1 LAILNLIM
9 TQLILGRS
17 KLVASAINSVSPSI
31 PLMLSKILAKQ
42 RHPGAIS
49 PHFFSSKNPPPRSG
63 TDSKEPE
70 KESSSERKKNSAE
83 NTSRFKTNTK
93 QRFKEPPRKEWTKKN
108 RYQSHNSKL
117 QVPVVKPSE
126 YYYYRPSN
134 GTNGTRVALPAV
146 DASALLD
153 PRTYCKSS
161 ANVLAGNAAVTHGVS
176 KSISGT
182 DAARR
187 LLRGKKEFVNA
198 VRSQL
203 LDGHADSDKGGNS
216 SGVSNQNRSSHA
228 ALLEGT
234 NVPHQLF
241 QHAIDMADALLV
253 HYGNAAECTFHNYYQ
268 QPTSTPGQESSR
280 LLPQVIRI
288 RSRNSTNRCSPWP
301 PSTLTAG
308 EPSSNDW
315 NQNLALYLTVM
326 ERIACKLGVVLKR
339 EPTRLPGTD
348 QTAEDDDD
356 ELTSSPL
363 LFPTLAAQWN
373 VDVLRGSYYDVHTTT
388 GIEGE
393 TPPVPI
399 VEWTRS
405 NSSTMGHVLI
415 RLQGHA
421 TEDNGLPGKSPS
433 GGSQRGP
440 VTLVFDACF
449 RNELL

>member
-1 LAILNLIM
+1 M
-9 TQLILGRS
+9 TLLVLSRS
-17 KLVASAINSVSPSI
+17 KLLASAINYVPPPI
-31 PLMLSKILAKQ
+31 PLTLSKLLTKQ
-42 RHPGAIS
+42 RHSSDKCPR
-49 PHFFSSKNPPPRSG
+49 FFSSKNPPPRSG
-63 TDSKEPE
+63 TDNKEPE
-70 KESSSERKKNSAE
+70 KDSSSEGKKNSAE

-93 QRFKEPPRKEWTKKN
+93 QRFKETPQKQWTQKKHH
-108 RYQSHNSKL
+108 QSQNSKL

-126 YYYYRPSN
+126 YYYYRNST

-153 PRTYCKSS
+153 PRKYCKYS

-203 LDGHADSDKGGNS
+203 LDGHAGSDKRGNS
-216 SGVSNQNRSSHA
+216 SGVANQNRSSHA

-234 NVPHQLF
+234 NVPPQLF

-268 QPTSTPGQESSR
+268 QRTSTPGQESSR
-280 LLPQVIRI
+280 LLPQVIRV
-288 RSRNSTNRCSPWP
+288 RSRNSTNRCSSWP
-301 PSTLTAG
+301 PSTPTAS
-308 EPSSNDW
+308 EPGSNDW
-315 NQNLALYLTVM
+315 NQNLSLYLTVM
-326 ERIACKLGVVLKR
+326 ERIACKLGLVLKR
-339 EPTRLPGTD
+339 EPTRLQDTH
-348 QTAEDDDD
+348 QAAEDDEDD
-356 ELTSSPL
+356 LTSSPL
-363 LFPTLAAQWN
+363 LFPSSASPNWN
-373 VDVLRGSYYDVHTTT
+373 VDVHRGSYYNVHTTT
-388 GIEGE
+388 AIEGGII
-393 TPPVPI
+393 PPVPI

-405 NSSTMGHVLI
+405 NSPTMGHVLI

-421 TEDNGLPGKSPS
+421 TEDNEQLGKSTS

-449 RNELL
+449 RDEFL

>member
-1 LAILNLIM
+1 M
-9 TQLILGRS
+9 TLLVLGRS
-17 KLVASAINSVSPSI
+17 KLLASAINYVSPPI
-31 PLMLSKILAKQ
+31 PLMPSKLVAKQ
-42 RHPGAIS
+42 RHSS
-49 PHFFSSKNPPPRSG
+49 PRFFSSKNPPPPSG
-63 TDSKEPE
+63 TDNKEAE
-70 KESSSERKKNSAE
+70 KDSSSEGKKNSAE
-83 NTSRFKTNTK
+83 STSRFKTNTTK
-93 QRFKEPPRKEWTKKN
+93 QRFKETPRKQWTQKKQN
-108 RYQSHNSKL
+108 QNSML

-134 GTNGTRVALPAV
+134 ETNDTRVALPAV

-153 PRTYCKSS
+153 PRKYCKTS
-161 ANVLAGNAAVTHGVS
+161 ANILAGNAAVTHGVS

-187 LLRGKKEFVNA
+187 LLRGKKEFVDA

-203 LDGHADSDKGGNS
+203 LDGHADSDKRENS

-234 NVPHQLF
+234 NVPPQLF

-268 QPTSTPGQESSR
+268 QPTSKPGQENSR
-280 LLPQVIRI
+280 LLPQVIRV

-301 PSTLTAG
+301 PSPLAAG

-315 NQNLALYLTVM
+315 NENLSLYLTVM

-339 EPTRLPGTD
+339 EPTRLPD
-348 QTAEDDDD
+348 AHQAAEDKDDDD
-356 ELTSSPL
+356 DLTSSPL
-363 LFPTLAAQWN
+363 LFPTSSAPHFN
-373 VDVLRGSYYDVHTTT
+373 VDVLRGSYYNVHTTT
-388 GIEGE
+388 AIEGAI
-393 TPPVPI
+393 PPVPI

-415 RLQGHA
+415 RLQGRA
-421 TEDNGLPGKSPS
+421 TEDNGQLLRPGKSTS

-440 VTLVFDACF
+440 VNYREQD
-449 RNELL
+449 

>member
-1 LAILNLIM
+1 M
-9 TQLILGRS
+9 TLLVVGRS
-17 KLVASAINSVSPSI
+17 KLVASATNSVSPPI
-31 PLMLSKILAKQ
+31 PLMLSKLLAKR
-42 RHPGAIS
+42 RHPSEIS
-49 PHFFSSKNPPPRSG
+49 PRFFSSKNPPPRSG
-63 TDSKEPE
+63 TDNKEPE
-70 KESSSERKKNSAE
+70 KDSSSDGKKNAAE

-93 QRFKEPPRKEWTKKN
+93 QRFKETPRKEWSPKKL
-108 RYQSHNSKL
+108 YQNQNYKL
-117 QVPVVKPSE
+117 QVPVVKSSE

-134 GTNGTRVALPAV
+134 RTNGTRVALPAV

-153 PRTYCKSS
+153 PRKYCKSS
-161 ANVLAGNAAVTHGVS
+161 ANILAGNASVTHGVS

-203 LDGHADSDKGGNS
+203 LHGPTDSDKPGNAI
-216 SGVSNQNRSSHA
+216 GVSNRNRSSHP

-234 NVPHQLF
+234 NVPPQLF
-241 QHAIDMADALLV
+241 QHAIDMADALLI

-268 QPTSTPGQESSR
+268 HPTSRPGQESSS

-301 PSTLTAG
+301 PSTVTAG
-308 EPSSNDW
+308 EPTSNDW
-315 NQNLALYLTVM
+315 NQNLSLYLTVM

-339 EPTRLPGTD
+339 EPTRLPDTH
-348 QTAEDDDD
+348 QAAQDDDD
-356 ELTSSPL
+356 DDDLTSSPL
-363 LFPTLAAQWN
+363 LFPTSTAPQWN
-373 VDVLRGSYYDVHTTT
+373 VDVLRGSYYNLHTTT
-388 GIEGE
+388 AIKGDA
-393 TPPVPI
+393 PPVPI

-405 NSSTMGHVLI
+405 NSATMGHVLI

-421 TEDNGLPGKSPS
+421 TEDNEQFLLPGKSTT
-433 GGSQRGP
+433 GGNQRGP

-449 RNELL
+449 RNEFL